1 MNQPL
6 EMEQGEQPS
15 RDYRRITRAIA
26 FLNERQ
32 PAQPSLDA
40 VADAAG
46 LSPFH
51 FQRLF
56 RRWAGVSPKQY
67 LQYLT
72 VEHAKALLGAS
83 ESVLGASYG
92 TGLSGPGRLHDHFV
106 AVNAVTP
113 GEYRTGGAGLTLRWG
128 VGDTPYGAAL
138 IALSPRGICALSF
151 VDGASDEALT
161 QLHAA
166 WPNATVKHDAA
177 AIDAARRRI
186 IEATAGNGQVLVHLS
201 GTNFQVSVWQ
211 ALLTIPEGQLATY
224 GGLAQAIDRPGS
236 SRAVGQAVGRNAIAW
251 LIPCHRVIRASGALG
266 GYRWDRVRKQAMLAR
281 ESARE
286 TSRQTR
292 ASA

>member
-1 MNQPL
+1 MKQPTK
-6 EMEQGEQPS
+6 MEQQGQPS
-15 RDYRRITRAIA
+15 RDYTRIAQAIA
-26 FLNERQ
+26 FLNEYQRSQ
-32 PAQPSLDA
+32 PGLED
-40 VADAAG
+40 VAEAAG

-72 VEHAKALLGAS
+72 VEHAKTLLSAS
-83 ESVLGASYG
+83 ENVLEASYA

-128 VGDTPYGAAL
+128 ITDTPYGTAL

-151 VDGASDEALT
+151 ADGATDETLAELC
-161 QLHAA
+161 AA
-166 WPNATVKHDAA
+166 WPNATLKHDMGAA
-177 AIDAARRRI
+177 ATTGRRI
-186 IEATAGNGQVLVHLS
+186 REAWDGNGQILVHLS
-201 GTNFQVSVWQ
+201 GTNFQISVWQ
-211 ALLTIPEGQLATY
+211 ALLNIPEGQVATY
-224 GGLAQAIDRPGS
+224 GGLAEAIGRPAA

-251 LIPCHRVIRASGALG
+251 LIPCHRVIRSSGAIG

-281 ESARE
+281 ESAR
-286 TSRQTR
+286 QAAR
-292 ASA
+292 AS